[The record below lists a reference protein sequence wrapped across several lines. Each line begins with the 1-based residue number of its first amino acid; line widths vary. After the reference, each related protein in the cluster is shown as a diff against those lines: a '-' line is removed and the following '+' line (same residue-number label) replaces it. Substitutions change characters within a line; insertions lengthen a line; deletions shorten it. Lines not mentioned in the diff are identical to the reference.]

1 VTRPTRRTVIAAVCL
16 VTTGLVNIPT
26 ALAGVGEGTA
36 TPSFSESWGCGQ
48 PSTSGALVEHSGWL
62 ADSEPIRGYR
72 GDFFGRTVGEIRDN
86 LVDWTVPMSDGFTVK
101 VHQRALP
108 AFQQVT
114 ANLAAE
120 EAAGHYYQVRAT
132 STYGFAPRT
141 IAGSYSLSL
150 HGYGAAVD
158 INATTNPYRSDG
170 VLVSDMPQWFIDA
183 WKEAG
188 FCWGGDWYSTKD
200 PMHFSWMG
208 PGATPGYGEVPQAF
222 APRTQAAGFATEA
235 YRSDTPFG
243 AADPDADYLIGDGNG
258 NGLADVF
265 TLVAQEGG
273 LRLEYSRTNQGNAWC
288 SVARNFAPGAAVD
301 GRIPLLG
308 DYSQAGRN
316 DLWLLDPTSGTL
328 QIEVLLK
335 PSDFDESTGIA
346 TSIPTDPSDVYL
358 LGDHDRDGAVDLYV
372 IRNPAGHTSVE
383 VWNGADD
390 FATRILDIATPLT
403 DTAGWQFTLGD
414 TDLDGLPDLFAIT
427 SDGASTD
434 VTVLANGYA
443 ETLATYHLVGG
454 GDYVDAAV
462 NDFDGDGRGDL
473 FLFDTSGE
481 LSVRLG
487 DVPLAGVGLTTWQ
500 RTVSWECDPD
510 SPPYVFDGTFRDD
523 DGNVHE
529 QAIETIAATG
539 ITVGCNPPYNDDYCP
554 RRNVTRGEM
563 AALLVRALGLSDDG
577 GRDWFGDDDESIFE
591 ADINRLAAAGITVGC
606 NPPAND
612 AYCPDADLTR
622 GEMAAL
628 LVRALGLSDDGGRD
642 WFVDDNRSVF
652 ERDID
657 RLAAAGITY
666 GCNPPANTR
675 FCVERTLTRDETASF
690 LARSLPFLP

>member
-16 VTTGLVNIPT
+16 AATGLAQIPP
-26 ALAGVGEGTA
+26 AFAGVGEGTA

-72 GDFFGRTVGEIRDN
+72 GDFFGRTVGEIRDH

-120 EAAGHYYQVRAT
+120 EAAGHYYQVRDT

-141 IAGSYSLSL
+141 IAGTSSLSL
-150 HGYGAAVD
+150 HAFGAAVD

-183 WKEAG
+183 WKAAG
-188 FCWGGDWYSTKD
+188 FCWGGDWYWTKD

-308 DYSQAGRN
+308 DYSQVGRN

-335 PSDFDESTGIA
+335 PSDFDESAVIA

-390 FATRILDIATPLT
+390 FATRLLDVATPLT

-443 ETLATYHLVGG
+443 ETLATYHLAGG
-454 GDYVDAAV
+454 GGYVDVAV

-500 RTVSWECDPD
+500 RTASWECDPD

-642 WFVDDNRSVF
+642 WFGDDDHSVF